1 MYANAAK
8 RRKYRYGT
16 QTAPAA
22 DSYYHTIKL
31 FIYGKQ
37 SMFKTGYIRTAA
49 VTPTV
54 KIANTQYNT
63 DAILECA
70 READQNNTA
79 VILFPELAITSYTC
93 ADLFYQEQLYQ
104 NNLRGLEKI
113 VNASSEIEAVI
124 ITGFYLRLSN
134 SLYNCAAVIQHGKLL
149 GVVPKMYLPN
159 SREFYEGRW
168 FAAGIRIVSQIKS
181 VRLFGES
188 VPFGHL
194 IFTDPESDLRFGV
207 EICQDLWMPVTPS
220 AHLCLNGAEL
230 IFNPSASDE
239 TVGKADYR
247 RQLVHQ
253 QSAAN
258 ICGYV
263 YCSAGVNESTTD
275 LVYSGHHIISEY
287 GTRIAENNRFERSS
301 TITYGDIDFERI
313 RFERSLDHNLEECA
327 SAYTDRSLYQTIEV
341 EPLRLLTSEKKLIRT
356 FEQNPFVPSDPRSV
370 NERCEEI
377 FRIQTA
383 GLAKRIEHIHART
396 VVVGI
401 SGGLDS
407 TLALLVCAETFR
419 LLGRDP
425 KGIIA
430 VTMPGFGT
438 TGKTY
443 NNSLSLMKLL
453 GTDVREIPIGDAVMD
468 HFKAIGHDP
477 EVHDV
482 TYECSQARERTQILM
497 DLANEEGGI
506 VVGTG
511 DLSESALGWS
521 TYNADHMSMYGVNC
535 SVPKTL
541 VRFVVSWVADHRI
554 AAAPEQEPYSSDDQ
568 LLASVLHDIMDTPI
582 SPELL
587 PPDDNGNII
596 QITEE
601 RVGPYTLH
609 DFFLFYT
616 MRFGMRP
623 EKLYYIAC
631 QTFEGV
637 YEPDFIKKWQREFY
651 RRFFMQQ
658 FKRSCIPDGPK
669 VGTVTLSPRGDWRMP
684 SDADSAE
691 WLAVMDQL

>member
-1 MYANAAK
+1 
-8 RRKYRYGT
+8 
-16 QTAPAA
+16 
-22 DSYYHTIKL
+22 
-31 FIYGKQ
+31 
-37 SMFKTGYIRTAA
+37 MFKTGYIRTAA
-49 VTPTV
+49 ATPAV
-54 KIANTQYNT
+54 IVANTEHNT
-63 DAILECA
+63 AGIIKCA
-70 READQNNTA
+70 READRNGTA
-79 VILFPELAITSYTC
+79 VVLFPELAITAYTC
-93 ADLFYQEQLYQ
+93 GDLFYQEHLYQ
-104 NNLRGLEKI
+104 NNLKGLQEI
-113 VNASSEIEAVI
+113 IRQSADIEAVI
-124 ITGFYLRLSN
+124 ITGFYLRLSD
-134 SLYNCAAVIQHGKLL
+134 SLYNCAAVIQHGNLL
-149 GVVPKMYLPN
+149 GIVPKMFLPN
-159 SREFYEGRW
+159 SKEFYERRW
-168 FAAGIRIVSQIKS
+168 FAAGIRLASQVHSVS
-181 VRLFGES
+181 LFGKE

-194 IFTDPESDLRFGV
+194 IFSDSVNGIRIGV
-207 EICQDLWMPVTPS
+207 EVCQDLWMPVAPS
-220 AHLCLNGAEL
+220 SHLCLNGAEI

-247 RQLVHQ
+247 RQLIHQ
-253 QSAAN
+253 QSAAS

-275 LVYSGHHIISEY
+275 VVYSGHHLFSEY
-287 GTRIAENNRFERSS
+287 GTRIAENDRFERTD
-301 TITYGDIDFERI
+301 TITYGDFDYERI
-313 RFERSLDHNLEECA
+313 RYERTMDPSLEECA
-327 SAYTDRSLYQTIEV
+327 SAYTQRGLYRTVEL
-341 EPLRLLTSEKKLIRT
+341 EPLRLLTDEDRLIRS
-356 FEQNPFVPSDPRSV
+356 FAHNPFVPSDSDSI

-383 GLAKRIEHIHART
+383 GLAKRIEHARANK

-425 KGIIA
+425 QNIIA

-443 NNSLSLMKLL
+443 HNSLSIMKLL
-453 GTDVREIPIGDAVMD
+453 GTDVREIPIGDAVMQ
-468 HFKAIGHDP
+468 HFAAIGHDP
-477 EVHDV
+477 EIHDV
-482 TYECSQARERTQILM
+482 TYENAQARERTQILM
-497 DLANEEGGI
+497 DIANQEGGM

-511 DLSESALGWS
+511 DLSEAALGWS
-521 TYNADHMSMYGVNC
+521 TYNGDHMSMYGVNC

-541 VRFVVSWVADHRI
+541 VRFVVGWVADHRI
-554 AAAPEQEPYSSDDQ
+554 SSHSEGQPYSLDDEK
-568 LLASVLHDIMDTPI
+568 LSSVLHDIMETPI

-587 PPDDNGNII
+587 PPDSKGNIL
-596 QITEE
+596 QKTEE

-631 QTFEGV
+631 QTFDGT
-637 YEPDFIKKWQREFY
+637 YHPDFIKKWLREFY

-658 FKRSCIPDGPK
+658 YKRSCIPDGPK

-691 WLAVMDQL
+691 WLQTIDRL